1 MNTLIRILYVNGG
14 LMNRGGIESMMMN
27 YYRHF
32 DRKRVQIDFAV
43 HDAGG
48 FGYYDEEIRDLGGRI
63 FVLPKKSTH
72 PFSYMHQ
79 LKALLRA
86 GEYRI
91 VHTHMDAMGT
101 WVLKAAKECGVPV
114 RIAHSHNTQHLTS
127 NPLKL
132 YFLEKARRNMN
143 RYATH
148 RMACSDVAGK
158 WLFADAQFEIV
169 RNAIDVEQFAF
180 DAELRMKTRRE
191 YELGDDEFVIG
202 HVGRFDH
209 QKNHRFLID
218 VFAEVVKHEPKCKLM
233 LIGGGE
239 ITKNDCREQ
248 VKLLGLENRVIFMG
262 VRNDAF
268 RLYNAFDLFALP
280 SLFEGLGMV
289 SVEAQVNGCHN
300 ILSSTIPKEVNISGD
315 VEFLPLQKER
325 WINRIVELAAAH
337 GERCKADFDIHNS
350 GYDIN
355 QEAQLLQQKYIE
367 LWNNNTNVC

>member
-1 MNTLIRILYVNGG
+1 MNTPIRILYVNGG

-48 FGYYDEEIRDLGGRI
+48 FGYYDEEIRNLGGRI

-72 PFSYMHQ
+72 PFSYMLQ
-79 LKALLRA
+79 LNALLRA
-86 GEYRI
+86 GKYRI

-132 YFLEKARRNMN
+132 YLLEKARRNIN

-148 RMACSDVAGK
+148 RMACCEAAGK
-158 WLFADAQFEIV
+158 WLFADALFEVV
-169 RNAIDVEQFAF
+169 RNAIDIELFAF
-180 DAELRMKTRRE
+180 DVETRATVRRQFGI
-191 YELGDDEFVIG
+191 GDDEFVIG

-209 QKNHRFLID
+209 QKNHKFLID
-218 VFAEVVKHEPKCKLM
+218 VFAEVVKKKPKCLLM
-233 LIGGGE
+233 LIGGG
-239 ITKNDCREQ
+239 ITQHDCIEQ
-248 VKLLGLENRVIFMG
+248 VERFGLANRVIFTG
-262 VRNDAF
+262 VRDDVF
-268 RLYNAFDLFALP
+268 KLYNAFDLFALP
-280 SLFEGLGMV
+280 SLFEGLCIV
-289 SVEAQVNGCHN
+289 SVEAQVNGCPN
-300 ILSSTIPKEVNISGD
+300 LLSSTISGEVNISNK
-315 VEFLPLQKER
+315 VEFLPLQKED
-325 WINRIVELAAAH
+325 WIRKIIGFVEAS
-337 GERCKADFDIHNS
+337 GQRYKADFDIHNS

-355 QEAQLLQQKYIE
+355 HEARLLQQKYIE
-367 LWNNNTNVC
+367 LWNENANGC